1 MTAPVFVDAN
11 VLVYARDA
19 GHEGKHAQA
28 NAWLAFLWE
37 SRRGR
42 LSFQVLH
49 EYYVTVTS
57 KLKPGMSREAARHDI
72 RDLLSWRPVPL
83 EGALLAGA
91 WLVQDRHRISF
102 GDALVV
108 SAAHVSSCRYLLTE
122 DLQDGQRFGPVE
134 VMSPFRH
141 GPEAVG

>member
-28 NAWLAFLWE
+28 DAGLAFLWE

-72 RDLLSWRPVPL
+72 RDPA
-83 EGALLAGA
+83 ELAPG
-91 WLVQDRHRISF
+91 
-102 GDALVV
+102 
-108 SAAHVSSCRYLLTE
+108 
-122 DLQDGQRFGPVE
+122 
-134 VMSPFRH
+134 
-141 GPEAVG
+141 